1 MLAIAWAALGA
12 LFIAQERR
20 APEPLLPLRLFRD
33 RTFVLAVSISVIV
46 SVGVFGLV
54 VYMPL
59 YFQVVRGS
67 SPTVSGLLTAP
78 LLLGIFVL
86 SLISG
91 RIITRWGRYRIFPI
105 IGTVCMAVG
114 LAMLSV
120 AVLGDESIAVP
131 ISLALVGAG
140 LGMSMHVLM
149 LAAQNAVEKRD
160 LGVTSSAVSCC
171 RSLGSVFGVAYFSA
185 VLNARIIDYFD
196 ELQRVPGASDAIDAA
211 LHGQP
216 ADLAGLPPA
225 AHDGVI
231 DVFARAYQTTLRW
244 CVPVALVAVVL
255 ALRLR
260 DQPLRESLDEELGIE
275 AGAAAAI
282 L

>member
-1 MLAIAWAALGA
+1 
-12 LFIAQERR
+12 
-20 APEPLLPLRLFRD
+20 
-33 RTFVLAVSISVIV
+33 
-46 SVGVFGLV
+46 
-54 VYMPL
+54 
-59 YFQVVRGS
+59 
-67 SPTVSGLLTAP
+67 
-78 LLLGIFVL
+78 
-86 SLISG
+86 
-91 RIITRWGRYRIFPI
+91 
-105 IGTVCMAVG
+105 
-114 LAMLSV
+114 
-120 AVLGDESIAVP
+120 
-131 ISLALVGAG
+131 
-140 LGMSMHVLM
+140 
-149 LAAQNAVEKRD
+149 
-160 LGVTSSAVSCC
+160 
-171 RSLGSVFGVAYFSA
+171 

-275 AGAAAAI
+275 AGAAAI